1 MIDFSNFC
9 PFFNFAQFSILS
21 NFDNIISRDRL
32 KLSFLFQLLSEFII
46 LSIASGILIWEYRRQ
61 SAKDEAKQIELER
74 EKRELRDHVNHITFT
89 VEEQAAQL
97 RELSRITLALKDDL
111 EKASQKNSGFFGL
124 GKSKD
129 EKATTKPEPVNYEA
143 NDEQNEIHRPISSA
157 VLKMSLTSV

>member
-1 MIDFSNFC
+1 M
-9 PFFNFAQFSILS
+9 S

-32 KLSFLFQLLSEFII
+32 KLSILFQLLSEFII

-129 EKATTKPEPVNYEA
+129 EKTKPEPVNYEA
-143 NDEQNEIHRPISSA
+143 NDEQNEVHRPISSA

>member
-1 MIDFSNFC
+1 M
-9 PFFNFAQFSILS
+9 
-21 NFDNIISRDRL
+21 
-32 KLSFLFQLLSEFII
+32 
-46 LSIASGILIWEYRRQ
+46 IWEYRRQ

-129 EKATTKPEPVNYEA
+129 EKPEPVNYEA
-143 NDEQNEIHRPISSA
+143 NDEQNQVHRPISSA

>member
-1 MIDFSNFC
+1 MN
-9 PFFNFAQFSILS
+9 FSILS
-21 NFDNIISRDRL
+21 NFFNFSIFRFGRSNFQFCPI
-32 KLSFLFQLLSEFII
+32 FNFIQFYVFFQLLSEFII

-129 EKATTKPEPVNYEA
+129 EKPEPVNYEA
-143 NDEQNEIHRPISSA
+143 NDEQNQVHRPISSA

>member
-1 MIDFSNFC
+1 M
-9 PFFNFAQFSILS
+9 
-21 NFDNIISRDRL
+21 
-32 KLSFLFQLLSEFII
+32 
-46 LSIASGILIWEYRRQ
+46 IWEYRRQ

-129 EKATTKPEPVNYEA
+129 EKAKPEPVNYEA
-143 NDEQNEIHRPISSA
+143 NDEQNQVHRPISSA

>member
-1 MIDFSNFC
+1 M
-9 PFFNFAQFSILS
+9 S

>member
-1 MIDFSNFC
+1 ML
-9 PFFNFAQFSILS
+9 QFDEFYL
-21 NFDNIISRDRL
+21 NP
-32 KLSFLFQLLSEFII
+32 FQLLSEFII

-61 SAKDEAKQIELER
+61 SDKEEAKQIELER

-97 RELSRITLALKDDL
+97 RELSRITLALKEDL
-111 EKASQKNSGFFGL
+111 EKTSKKNSGFFGL

-129 EKATTKPEPVNYEA
+129 EKAETKPVNYEA
-143 NDEQNEIHRPISSA
+143 NDDNHHRPISSA